1 MSDSI
6 EPTETGPREPRRLS
20 RRNVVRYGVGVG
32 LGATALPAFLA
43 ACGGSNKSA
52 GTPAAG
58 VQGAPKATIGPA
70 TEGVLYASDYVGP
83 RATVKKPFGDGSKT
97 FTVVVPQDTTV
108 TGDWN
113 KNKFTD
119 LFAKKTGIKIKFQ
132 TVVTVATDGSQD
144 MTKVNAMMASGDL
157 PDAFMGIPFT
167 RDQLSLY
174 GQQGVFVALDDYIET
189 YGVEMKEAIKNYPDL
204 KTLNKGTDGK
214 TYTFTG
220 LNDCYHCRVSPGRA
234 YVNKKFVEK
243 VGGKIPTTTEE
254 LRDLLK
260 KFKSDDPNGHGDTI
274 PFVAG
279 VGNDI
284 DRFFMGAFTYNP
296 GQPWLRLEDGKV
308 TFVANKPEWREGL
321 KYLRSLYDDGTL
333 TSAVFTMTGEALT
346 KIGNTP
352 GHARIGFARDYY
364 WGSFIDITYE
374 TGARWRDYVPV
385 PPLKGPDGTQI
396 AAWDYYVPY
405 NTAGIQITKKAQ
417 NPELLV
423 QWADFQ
429 MELENTID
437 AYGGTQDKNW
447 TWAKAGQNGINGK
460 QAVYALD
467 IWPAP
472 VGTSWN
478 QYSVMARSNDFRLS
492 QFADPKNPNFEKDL
506 YEASRPYE
514 PFAQNKDWQLPPLI
528 FDEAGAASN
537 ADISTVLTNHVR
549 QSLANFAI
557 GKLDI
562 NDDAAWN
569 DYTSKID
576 KMGIATYLQTYQA
589 AYDSRPKG

>member
-20 RRNVVRYGVGVG
+20 RRSVVGYGI
-32 LGATALPAFLA
+32 GATVLPAFLA
-43 ACGGSNKSA
+43 ACGGSKKSTD
-52 GTPAAG
+52 TPAAG
-58 VQGAPKATIGPA
+58 VSGAPKATIGAPTA
-70 TEGVLYASDYVGP
+70 GVVYPSDYIGP
-83 RATVKKPFGDGSKT
+83 KATAKKPFGDGTKT
-97 FTVVVPQDTTV
+97 FTVVVPQDTVV

-119 LFAKKTGIKIKFQ
+119 LFAKKTGINIRFQ

-144 MTKVNAMMASGDL
+144 MTKVNAMLASGDL

-234 YVNKKFVEK
+234 LVNKKFVEK

-254 LRDLLK
+254 FRDLLK
-260 KFKSDDPNGHGDTI
+260 KFKSDNPNGHGDTI
-274 PFVAG
+274 PLAAG

-296 GQPWLRLEDGKV
+296 GQPWLRLENGKV

-321 KYLRSLYDDGTL
+321 KYLRSLFDDGTL
-333 TSAVFTMTGEALT
+333 TSDVFTMTSEALT

-352 GHARIGFARDYY
+352 GHARIGVARDYY
-364 WGSFIDITYE
+364 WGSFSDITYE
-374 TGARWRDYVPV
+374 TGARWRDYVTV

-405 NTAGIQITKKAQ
+405 GTAGIQITKKAQ

-437 AYGGTQDKNW
+437 AYGGTQNKNW

-478 QYSVMARSNDFRLS
+478 QYSVMARSNDFRLG

-506 YEASRPYE
+506 YESSRPYE
-514 PFAQNKDWQLPPLI
+514 PFAQKKEWQLPPLI

-537 ADISTVLTNHVR
+537 ADIATVLTNHVK
-549 QSLANFAI
+549 QSLASFSI

-562 NDDAAWN
+562 HSDAAWA

-589 AYDSRPKG
+589 AYDARPKG

>member
-1 MSDSI
+1 MSDSL
-6 EPTETGPREPRRLS
+6 EPTEQAPREPRRLS
-20 RRNVVRYGVGVG
+20 RRHLVQYGI
-32 LGATALPAFLA
+32 GATVLPAFLA
-43 ACGGSNKSA
+43 ACGGSDKGA
-52 GTPAAG
+52 DTPAKG
-58 VQGAPKATIGPA
+58 VEGAPKATLGAPTA
-70 TEGVLYASDYVGP
+70 GVLYPDGYIGP
-83 RATVKKPFGDGSKT
+83 KATAKTAFGDGSKT

-119 LFAKKTGIKIKFQ
+119 LFAKKTGINIKFQ
-132 TVVTVATDGSQD
+132 TVVTAATDGSTD
-144 MTKVNAMMASGDL
+144 MTKVNAMLAAGTL

-174 GQQGVFVALDDYIET
+174 GQQGIFVPLDDYIET

-234 YVNKKFVEK
+234 LINKKFVDK

-260 KFKSDDPNGHGDTI
+260 KFKADNPNGHGDTI
-274 PFVAG
+274 PFAAG

-296 GQPWLRLEDGKV
+296 GEPWLRLEDDKV
-308 TFVANKPEWREGL
+308 TFVPSKDEWREGL
-321 KYLRSLYDDGTL
+321 KFLRSLYDDGTL
-333 TSAVFTMTGEALT
+333 TSDVFTMTGEALT

-352 GHARIGFARDYY
+352 GHARLGFVRAYY

-385 PPLKGPDGTQI
+385 PPLKGPAGTQI

-405 NTAGIQITKKAQ
+405 GTAGIQITKAAK

-437 AYGGTQDKNW
+437 AYGGTQNKNW

-460 QAVYALD
+460 QAVYSLD
-467 IWPAP
+467 VWPAP

-528 FDEAGAASN
+528 FDETGAASN
-537 ADISTVLTNHVR
+537 ADIETAMSQHIK
-549 QSLANFAI
+549 QSLAYFST

-569 DYTSKID
+569 DYKTKIE
-576 KMGIATYLQTYQA
+576 KIGVKQYLETYQQ

>member
-6 EPTETGPREPRRLS
+6 EPTETEQGHPRRLS
-20 RRNVVRYGVGVG
+20 RRSMVGYGI
-32 LGATALPAFLA
+32 GATVLPAFLA
-43 ACGGSNKSA
+43 ACGGSKK
-52 GTPAAG
+52 GTDTPAAG
-58 VQGAPKATIGPA
+58 VSNAPKASMGAPTA
-70 TEGVLYASDYVGP
+70 GVLYPDPYVGP
-83 RATVKKPFGDGSKT
+83 KATAKKPFGDGSQT
-97 FTVVVPQDTTV
+97 FTVVVPQDTVV

-119 LFAKKTGIKIKFQ
+119 LFAKKTGINIKFQ
-132 TVVTVATDGSQD
+132 TVVTVGVDGSQD
-144 MTKVNAMMASGDL
+144 MTKVNAMLASGDL

-214 TYTFTG
+214 TYTYAG

-234 YVNKKFVEK
+234 LINKKFLDK
-243 VGGKIPTTTEE
+243 VGLKVPTTTEE
-254 LRDLLK
+254 LRTVLK
-260 KFKSDDPNGHGDTI
+260 AFKDKDPNGHGDTV
-274 PFVAG
+274 PWAND
-279 VGNDI
+279 VGNTI

-296 GQPWLRLEDGKV
+296 GEPWLRLEDGKV
-308 TFVANKPEWREGL
+308 SFVPNKDEWRAGL
-321 KYLRSLYDDGTL
+321 KYLRSLFDDGLL
-333 TSAVFTMTGEALT
+333 TPDVFTRTSESLQ
-346 KIGNTP
+346 KLGNNP
-352 GHARIGFARDYY
+352 GHARIGFTRSYY
-364 WGSFIDITYE
+364 WGSFVNITYE

-396 AAWDYYVPY
+396 AAWDHYVPY
-405 NTAGIQITKKAQ
+405 GIYNGAVQITKKAK
-417 NPELLV
+417 NPELLA

-437 AYGGTQDKNW
+437 AYGGTKDKNW
-447 TWAKAGQNGINGK
+447 TWSKAGQNGINGR
-460 QAVYALD
+460 QAVYALS

-478 QYSVMARSNDFRLS
+478 QYAAMARSNDFRLS

-514 PFAQNKDWQLPPLI
+514 PFAQKKEQQLPPLI
-528 FDEAGAASN
+528 FEADGAASN
-537 ADISTVLTNHVR
+537 ADISTAMSQHIK
-549 QSLANFAI
+549 QSLANFSI

-562 NDDAAWN
+562 NDDAVWA
-569 DYTSKID
+569 DYKSKID
-576 KMGIATYLQTYQA
+576 KIGLAQYLQTYQQ